1 MKYRNREFT
10 RMQKNFRKAESRL
23 QSQGFKIKMKP
34 RWRQIMKAR
43 RRKITWKDIMVI

>member
-1 MKYRNREFT
+1 MRYKGRKYT
-10 RMQKNFRKAESRL
+10 RIQRNFRKAESRL

-43 RRKITWKDIMVI
+43 KRKIKWQDIMDI